1 MEEQDLLE
9 KRFKRERAA
18 RKEAERLLEE
28 KSRELFDLNEELQ
41 SSADVVRE
49 NETRIRAILEN
60 MNDALITHGT
70 DRRIVN
76 FSSMA
81 KEYFGYSYA
90 EVENTEFDRLIAEN
104 ECGPDGLAF
113 LDKWRTGSFEV
124 FASRGVELPMRRKD
138 GSTFPA
144 EVSIGTVG
152 GKNQLFIITLRD
164 ITDRKERQDQQADL
178 ERRLRQSQKMESLGT
193 LAGGTAHEFNNMLV
207 PMISL
212 TEMVQEELDEDS
224 DEFMLLG
231 KALEAGERAKGLVK
245 QILSFSREHE
255 LEYQT
260 ISLDEIVNDAIP
272 LLKSVIPSTIEIISD
287 VADQQLPTL
296 GDTTEIHQIVTNL
309 VTNAAY
315 AIDGTGT
322 VSISLIRDTISAGT
336 DDLTPGDYAKLTVSD
351 TGSGMDEAT
360 LAKIFDPSF
369 TTKPVGEGTG
379 MGLSV
384 IHAIMTRVE
393 GAIKVQSS
401 PGDGTT
407 FNLFFP
413 ICTDAECSE
422 LSQQPTLITATA

>member
-1 MEEQDLLE
+1 MDEQALLDQ
-9 KRFKRERAA
+9 RFKRERAA

-60 MNDALITHGT
+60 MNDALITHGA
-70 DRRIVN
+70 DRNIVN

-81 KEYFGYSYA
+81 KEYFGYSFA
-90 EVENTEFDRLIAEN
+90 DVENTEIDQLIAGD
-104 ECGPDGLAF
+104 ECTPDGLAF
-113 LDKWRTGSFEV
+113 LEKWRLGSFEI
-124 FASRGVELPMRRKD
+124 FASRGVELTMRRKD

-152 GKNQLFIITLRD
+152 GKNQLYIITLRD
-164 ITDRKERQDQQADL
+164 ISDRKDRQEQQADL

-212 TEMVQEELDEDS
+212 TEMVQEELDKDS

-231 KALEAGERAKGLVK
+231 KALEAGDRAKGLVK

-255 LEYQT
+255 QEYQT
-260 ISLDEIVNDAIP
+260 ISLDQIVNDAIP
-272 LLKSVIPSTIEIISD
+272 LLQSVIPSTIEIISD
-287 VADQQLPTL
+287 VIERSLPTL

-322 VSISLIRDTISAGT
+322 VSITLTHDTIGTGT
-336 DDLTPGDYAKLTVSD
+336 DDLTPGEYGKLTVAD

-360 LAKIFDPSF
+360 QAKIFDPFF

-393 GAIKVQSS
+393 GTIKVRST
-401 PGDGTT
+401 PGEGTT
-407 FNLFFP
+407 FDLFFP
-413 ICTDAECSE
+413 ICTDTDCSE
-422 LSQQPTLITATA
+422 TSEQPALMAATA